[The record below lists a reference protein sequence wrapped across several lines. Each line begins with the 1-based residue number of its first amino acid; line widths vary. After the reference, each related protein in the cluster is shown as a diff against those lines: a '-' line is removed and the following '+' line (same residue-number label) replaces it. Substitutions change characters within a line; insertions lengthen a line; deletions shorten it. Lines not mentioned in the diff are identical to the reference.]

1 MIRGWG
7 PVEVWAE
14 MTVLIGFAILT
25 IGASIVLMKIK
36 SNRMGLK
43 NK

>member
-7 PVEVWAE
+7 PAEVWVQ
-14 MTVLIGFAILT
+14 MTFLIFFALLT
-25 IGASIVLMKIK
+25 IGASILLMKMK

-43 NK
+43 KK